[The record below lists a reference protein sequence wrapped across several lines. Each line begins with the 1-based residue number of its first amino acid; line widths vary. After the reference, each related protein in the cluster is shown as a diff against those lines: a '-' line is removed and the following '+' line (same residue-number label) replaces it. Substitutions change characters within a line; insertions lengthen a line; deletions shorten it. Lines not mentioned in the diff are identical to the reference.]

1 MKNPNAKHWQQF
13 PDRSERLGFDMDS
26 GNVTFGD
33 MVDEVVIEQFDELP
47 QFERIAKRSKPKA
60 K

>member
-1 MKNPNAKHWQQF
+1 MKNPNAEQWENF

-33 MVDEVVIEQFDELP
+33 IVDEVMIEQFDELP
-47 QFERIAKRSKPKA
+47 TFERIVKRSKQKS